1 MSGQPVPDPA
11 MTEQRLTQVARHL
24 VAAFADDLFFQMIF
38 VDDPPGSPQRQQR
51 MEAYFRHAL
60 DEAGQ
65 YGLRVVLDDD
75 SGAALWQVSQPSAI
89 SAQMDEDK
97 DRLVRELLGP
107 LGLDAYRRIN
117 VSMAPYADAVRPPG
131 AWYLSIIG
139 VAPALQG
146 TGRARLLMERS
157 LAQVDAVGVPC
168 LLETFTPRNV
178 PFYEH
183 FGFQVGVTY
192 IEPTT
197 GQQAWALVRHTADAK
212 KAPLG

>member
-1 MSGQPVPDPA
+1 MSVQPGPDPA
-11 MTEQRLTQVARHL
+11 MTEQRLARVTRHL

-65 YGLRVVLDDD
+65 YGLRLVLDDD
-75 SGAALWQVSQPSAI
+75 SGAALWHLPQPPAI
-89 SAQMDEDK
+89 SAQMEADK
-97 DRLVRELLGP
+97 DRLVRDRLGP
-107 LGLDAYRRIN
+107 RGLDAYRQIYA
-117 VSMAPYADAVRPPG
+117 SMAPYADAVRPPG

-139 VAPALQG
+139 VAPQLQG
-146 TGRARLLMERS
+146 TGRARLLMDLS
-157 LAQVDAVGVPC
+157 LAQVDAVGAPC

-178 PFYEH
+178 PFYER

-197 GQQAWALVRHTADAK
+197 GQRAWALTRPGADAK